1 MDRPLKQLI
10 NKMTE
15 ILIVDDE
22 LGIRNILSEIL
33 VESGYRVASAANANE
48 ARAKVAERQYDLVLL
63 DIWMPDTDGLALLRE
78 WKDGGLLNFP
88 VIIMSGHGSIDH
100 AQRALDDGAVDFI
113 EKPISL
119 KRLLSAIQLGLV
131 KWHEQQRQTAE
142 EPPPEKRTRGRRRNM
157 QQVQRLPAYE
167 MPDYGLV
174 LDFNRPFRDQ
184 LMDFE
189 RAYFKTVLNH
199 LNHSMAE
206 LARHTGMERTHLYRK
221 VRSLGINVEEMREEA
236 RRTAPTP
243 PAGGSY
249 AKPTRPV
256 LAEIETSDE
265 NSIDNPTG
273 STLDRYPLNNTLK

>member
-1 MDRPLKQLI
+1 
-10 NKMTE
+10 
-15 ILIVDDE
+15 
-22 LGIRNILSEIL
+22 
-33 VESGYRVASAANANE
+33 
-48 ARAKVAERQYDLVLL
+48 
-63 DIWMPDTDGLALLRE
+63 
-78 WKDGGLLNFP
+78 
-88 VIIMSGHGSIDH
+88 
-100 AQRALDDGAVDFI
+100 
-113 EKPISL
+113 
-119 KRLLSAIQLGLV
+119 
-131 KWHEQQRQTAE
+131 
-142 EPPPEKRTRGRRRNM
+142 M

-206 LARHTGMERTHLYRK
+206 LARHAGMERTHLYRK

-236 RRTAPTP
+236 RRT
-243 PAGGSY
+243 GSY

>member
-1 MDRPLKQLI
+1 
-10 NKMTE
+10 
-15 ILIVDDE
+15 
-22 LGIRNILSEIL
+22 
-33 VESGYRVASAANANE
+33 
-48 ARAKVAERQYDLVLL
+48 
-63 DIWMPDTDGLALLRE
+63 
-78 WKDGGLLNFP
+78 
-88 VIIMSGHGSIDH
+88 MSGHGSIDH

-131 KWHEQQRQTAE
+131 KWHEQQRQAAE

-206 LARHTGMERTHLYRK
+206 LARHAGMERTHLYRK
-221 VRSLGINVEEMREEA
+221 FVRSA
-236 RRTAPTP
+236 
-243 PAGGSY
+243 
-249 AKPTRPV
+249 
-256 LAEIETSDE
+256 
-265 NSIDNPTG
+265 
-273 STLDRYPLNNTLK
+273 STLRKCARKLAALRRRRLSAEAMPSLRVRSWQKSKLLTRIR

>member
-1 MDRPLKQLI
+1 
-10 NKMTE
+10 
-15 ILIVDDE
+15 
-22 LGIRNILSEIL
+22 
-33 VESGYRVASAANANE
+33 
-48 ARAKVAERQYDLVLL
+48 
-63 DIWMPDTDGLALLRE
+63 
-78 WKDGGLLNFP
+78 
-88 VIIMSGHGSIDH
+88 MSGHGSIDH

-131 KWHEQQRQTAE
+131 KWHEQQRQAAE

-206 LARHTGMERTHLYRK
+206 LARHAGMERTHLYRK